1 MWQDTD
7 DDKRAFRTAM
17 ETAEHGAGSRVTGDG
32 KQHGTKNAGPQSIA
46 AYNGNRRVELSDLFN
61 KLARRVPSHWRGPAG
76 ILDIDKTGVAV
87 KSQIRTF
94 KVARNC

>member
-1 MWQDTD
+1 MWQDPD

-17 ETAEHGAGSRVTGDG
+17 ETAEHGAGSGVTGDG

-46 AYNGNRRVELSDLFN
+46 AYNGNRRVELCDLFN
-61 KLARRVPSHWRGPAG
+61 KLARRVPSHWRGHAG

-87 KSQIRTF
+87 KFQIRTF
-94 KVARNC
+94 KVARNR